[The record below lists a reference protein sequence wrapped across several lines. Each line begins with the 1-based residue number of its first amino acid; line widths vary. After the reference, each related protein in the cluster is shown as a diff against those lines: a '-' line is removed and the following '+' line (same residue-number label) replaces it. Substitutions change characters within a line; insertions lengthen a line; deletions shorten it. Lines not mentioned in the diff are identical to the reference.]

1 MILNTL
7 QLNGNF
13 PLIEL
18 IILLDRAIHGGTKR
32 AHRTPHAQG
41 SDTDMPCRKA
51 TNLTDQR
58 DAQLLE
64 IAQRQFRI
72 ETLETRNW
80 DRLDFHDVAV
90 WAIRAALE
98 EAFDA
103 GRRAG
108 PTNTQAQS

>member
-1 MILNTL
+1 MTINIL
-7 QLNGNF
+7 QLNENF
-13 PLIEL
+13 PRIEL
-18 IILLDRAIHGGTKR
+18 ITLLDRAIHGGTRR
-32 AHRTPHAQG
+32 AHRAPHAQG

-51 TNLTDQR
+51 TNPTDQR
-58 DAQLLE
+58 EAQLLE

-98 EAFDA
+98 EAFEA